1 MRRKKLICLIL
12 AAVLVVWLGL
22 AVVDC
27 ARLRNAPSGTEP
39 LLILSVSETD
49 NRTTYHGLG
58 YTVSYYVDSEEYVD
72 DSVTYTV
79 QYGYGAEFRLLG
91 ILIWAW
97 VE

>member
-1 MRRKKLICLIL
+1 MGKRKWICWLL
-12 AAVLVVWLGL
+12 AVLLLVWMGL
-22 AVVDC
+22 AVMDC

-58 YTVSYYVDSEEYVD
+58 YTVSYYEDVEQAGD
-72 DSVTYTV
+72 DLWVRM
-79 QYGYGAEFRLLG
+79 GYGAEFRLLG